1 MKNTILAIGCAAL
14 ILSCTENDKN
24 ASRKL
29 DGENAGGET
38 TVFVQT
44 SQAFGLPAP
53 NLSAENLEKH
63 LLEAIPENTI
73 LANADPEDLDKDG
86 IRGRSS
92 MHYTV
97 RLKSSVP
104 INLLITA

>member
-14 ILSCTENDKN
+14 ILSCTENDEN

-29 DGENAGGET
+29 DGET

-63 LLEAIPENTI
+63 LLEAIPENRI
-73 LANADPEDLDKDG
+73 LANADPDDLDKDG
-86 IRGRSS
+86 IQGII
-92 MHYTV
+92 
-97 RLKSSVP
+97 P
-104 INLLITA
+104 FD